1 MVCLGNICRSPLAEG
16 ILKSKTK
23 NLEVDSAGT
32 AGYHIGKQPD
42 IRSIDIAKK
51 HDIDLTSQRAR
62 QFSTSDFDDFDK
74 IYVMDND
81 NYSETSGTFSEKDEY
96 QDEEKEDPFTSST
109 DTKIS
114 KKSKTPVLD
123 NFGRDITDLAINDK
137 LDPVVGREKEIERV
151 SQILS
156 RRKKNNPLL
165 IGEPGVGK
173 SAIAEGLAKLITDF
187 IILDFEAMLPHLK

>member
-62 QFSTSDFDDFDK
+62 QFSTRDFDDFEK

-81 NYSETSGTFSEKDEY
+81 NYSKIISLARNQEDMDKVDLILNEIYPKEYKSVPDPYYGGDEGFQNIYNLLETSCEV
-96 QDEEKEDPFTSST
+96 
-109 DTKIS
+109 IA
-114 KKSKTPVLD
+114 KKYET
-123 NFGRDITDLAINDK
+123 R
-137 LDPVVGREKEIERV
+137 
-151 SQILS
+151 
-156 RRKKNNPLL
+156 
-165 IGEPGVGK
+165 
-173 SAIAEGLAKLITDF
+173 
-187 IILDFEAMLPHLK
+187 